1 MSMEKVKKHCSILRI
16 AIIVLV
22 IAAQAF
28 QLNYSAMP
36 SFAACFGIGLTM
48 IFLNTLV
55 IATVNLL
62 LRLLFRRWETVL
74 TITSVVF
81 LLWSVANYYVSE
93 YHGNPL
99 FISEFM
105 SIRAAADVM
114 GGYHYE
120 ITNAVIGLLL
130 VFAVELIMI
139 VLLRFPL
146 RKYDASP
153 ARGRWVSLALF
164 IVSAAAVY
172 LCLLSPISSKPKS
185 TMGLSW
191 YVGVKDYGFI
201 SCTIE
206 DATKLLQKYQKPDGY
221 EPSAISVSGD
231 TLPARTEDYPDVILI
246 LNETFFDLNHYT
258 DVLDEDLFLPLR
270 ESACLCMGYAAAPGI
285 GGTNNAEYELLT
297 SNSSKL
303 LAFSAP
309 FSFLQ
314 LDKTKENVIC
324 QFNQLGYETYGMHCC
339 NGVNYS
345 RNTAYPTMGFQHV
358 LLGKES
364 FPRYT
369 VYGNRPW
376 LDADN
381 FLDLIDYYEAAG
393 DAPRFMYM
401 LTFQNH
407 GGYEQNPPEYD
418 TVHTNLDYGD
428 LTDDVDEFLTSV
440 SKSVDAF
447 SVLTEY
453 FSQVDRNV
461 IVCMVGDHAPSFIS
475 DLPAMTDITDEEAQI
490 VKRLTPY
497 IIWANYDVELPA
509 YTEYVSM
516 VDLVPMVLKTAGL
529 PLTVYYQYILGM
541 HEELPVRLYNGLY
554 MDRAGNIGTYE
565 ESSPYYDMMT
575 QYYYMEYN
583 ALEAGNDYRKDLFE
597 WNEDS
602 ISSE

>member
-1 MSMEKVKKHCSILRI
+1 MLWGGTLR
-16 AIIVLV
+16 ASLV
-22 IAAQAF
+22 MAVIFAQSF

-36 SFAACFGIGLTM
+36 SFTVFFQYGLAM
-48 IFLNTLV
+48 ILVSMLV
-55 IATVNLL
+55 IASVNFL
-62 LRLLFRRWETVL
+62 LRIFLSRWETVL
-74 TITSVVF
+74 TITSVAF

-93 YHGNPL
+93 YHGSPL

-114 GGYHYE
+114 GGYHYK

-146 RKYDASP
+146 RKYPAPAAS
-153 ARGRWVSLALF
+153 GKWISLAML
-164 IVSAAAVY
+164 IASATTVY
-172 LCLLSPISSKPKS
+172 LCLISPISIKPKS
-185 TMGLSW
+185 TMGLGW

-206 DATKLLQKYQKPDGY
+206 DAGKLLHKYQKPDGY
-221 EPSAISVSGD
+221 ESSAISVSGEA
-231 TLPARTEDYPDVILI
+231 LPARTEEYPDIILI
-246 LNETFFDLNHYT
+246 LNETFFDLNHYA
-258 DVLDEDLFLPLR
+258 DVLDEDLFQPLR
-270 ESACLCMGYAAAPGI
+270 ESAYLCMGYAAAPGI
-285 GGTNNAEYELLT
+285 GGTNNAEYELFT

-314 LDKTKENVIC
+314 LDKTEENVIW
-324 QFNQLGYETYGMHCC
+324 QLNHLGYETYGMHCC

-345 RNTAYPTMGFQHV
+345 RNTAYPTLGFQHV
-358 LLGKES
+358 LLGKEC

-369 VYGNRPW
+369 LYGNRPW

-381 FLDLIDYYEAAG
+381 FMDLIDYYETAG

-407 GGYEQNPPEYD
+407 GGYEQNSPEYD
-418 TVHTNLDYGD
+418 TVRTSRDYGE

-453 FSQVDRNV
+453 FSQIDRNV
-461 IVCMVGDHAPSFIS
+461 IICMVGDHAPSFIS
-475 DLPAMTDITDEEAQI
+475 NLPTKTDITDEEAQV

-497 IIWANYDVELPA
+497 IIWANYDVELSA
-509 YTEYVSM
+509 YTEYASM
-516 VDLVPMVLKTAGL
+516 VDLVPMIMETAGL
-529 PLTVYYQYILGM
+529 PLTVYYQYILEM
-541 HEELPVRLYNGLY
+541 HEALPVRLYNGLY
-554 MDRAGNIGTYE
+554 MDRAGNVGTYGE
-565 ESSPYYDMMT
+565 DSPYYDLMT

-583 ALEAGNDYRKDLFE
+583 ALKAGDEYRKDLFE
-597 WNEDS
+597 LNE
-602 ISSE
+602 SSF